1 MPGDRIDHGRQAG
14 RVPADHA
21 ERVRPGLPAV
31 SSPRAQG
38 LRLASLTLAL
48 ALAGCA
54 SVSGPAADGAG
65 SSSAATGGSAAAAGS
80 SSPATGGQAGQGA
93 SAQTGSKAASASGT
107 AEKTGDTAS
116 AAGSDASERASG
128 GAQSGGTD
136 GNGHG
141 TSGSGSSVTGGAA
154 ALAGGLGAALGGSS
168 SSEGAASAES
178 SSGSGVATKDVS
190 SAASGASGAG
200 DAASGAAS
208 AVGTDGAASA
218 AAGAASDAAS
228 GAAGSALSA
237 AGVPTSL
244 DDVTGGVKLEHLTTY
259 DPKDPLQAYNRVMFA
274 FNEKADKYALKPVAK
289 AYKTVTPDAVQFM
302 LGNFFSNMYDLYTG
316 ANNLL
321 QGKPKEALQDV
332 TRFVLNSTLGFFGVA
347 DIASE
352 LGLPK
357 HNEDLGQTLGKWG
370 VPSGPYFVIPLL
382 GPSTVRDAAVRPI
395 DGLYGS
401 VYQWQD
407 GHTALKWKLW
417 GIEKINDRA
426 QLLEAE
432 KMLDDAA
439 LDRYTLIRDGWLA
452 RRKNAVYDGDP
463 PDDDT
468 DDADD
473 PYADDPYADDPTQDD
488 PTQGDA
494 SQGDASQGDAS
505 QGDASRNGASRNGA
519 DAGKTGDSAAKG
531 VKEGK

>member
-1 MPGDRIDHGRQAG
+1 MPLDANR
-14 RVPADHA
+14 
-21 ERVRPGLPAV
+21 
-31 SSPRAQG
+31 QG
-38 LRLASLTLAL
+38 LSPQRGLQLAALSLAMM
-48 ALAGCA
+48 LAGCA
-54 SVSGPAADGAG
+54 SVSGPAAGDAAGADGKAAGGRSSGVSAAGGALGKGSASAQHDGAQAKGKDAAGQASSVADAAEG
-65 SSSAATGGSAAAAGS
+65 SVPDEGTSDGATPGAATG
-80 SSPATGGQAGQGA
+80 
-93 SAQTGSKAASASGT
+93 
-107 AEKTGDTAS
+107 
-116 AAGSDASERASG
+116 
-128 GAQSGGTD
+128 
-136 GNGHG
+136 
-141 TSGSGSSVTGGAA
+141 
-154 ALAGGLGAALGGSS
+154 
-168 SSEGAASAES
+168 
-178 SSGSGVATKDVS
+178 
-190 SAASGASGAG
+190 
-200 DAASGAAS
+200 
-208 AVGTDGAASA
+208 
-218 AAGAASDAAS
+218 AAGAASGTPADASGSGAAGGRAVVKAAGDASGDAAGASGNTGSDTASDAARAS
-228 GAAGSALSA
+228 GAAGAAGAAAAGVTGAASGLLGGATEGGAGGMAGKALSD

-289 AYKTVTPDAVQFM
+289 AYRTVTPEAVQFM
-302 LGNFFSNMYDLYTG
+302 VGNFFSNMFDLYTG